1 MYLQSKLIMVLETLQ
16 KVLYNLWRK
25 HFGSIMM
32 TERYKYSN
40 DGYLNENFRLFHL
53 KDSSGQEKDFHFHEF
68 DKLVILISGK
78 VDYTVEGTTYR
89 LEPWDI
95 LLVRHHMIHK
105 AAIDLSVPYERIIIY
120 LDSAYVERFAPEAG
134 LMDCFAAAEKR
145 RYCLMRPDA
154 GSVERLKDALHR
166 LEDTQGDELF
176 GAQLLR
182 GTMLVQLL
190 VLINRIMLSDNSNKN
205 DAAEPDGKIAPALS
219 YINENLTR
227 ELNIDDMA
235 AMCFMSRYHFMRLFK
250 AQTGCTVHNYI
261 RQKRLVLAARLIRE
275 GMSASAAAAE
285 CGFSDYSAFHRAF
298 TKTFRVSPGRIKK
311 Q

>member
-1 MYLQSKLIMVLETLQ
+1 
-16 KVLYNLWRK
+16 
-25 HFGSIMM
+25 M

-40 DGYLNENFRLFHL
+40 DGYLNEDFRLFHL
-53 KDSSGQEKDFHFHEF
+53 KDSSGQEKNFHFHEF
-68 DKLVILISGK
+68 DKIVILISGK
-78 VDYTVEGTTYR
+78 VDYTVEGTTYK

-154 GSVERLKDALHR
+154 GGVERLKEALER
-166 LEDTQGDELF
+166 LEKTQGDELF

-190 VLINRIMLSDNSNKN
+190 VLINRIALSDNSREKN
-205 DAAEPDGKIAPALS
+205 TSESGGKIAPALS

-227 ELNIDDMA
+227 ELSIDDMA
-235 AMCFMSRYHFMRLFK
+235 AMCYMSRYYFMRLFK
-250 AQTGCTVHNYI
+250 TQTGCTVHNYI

-298 TKTFRVSPGRIKK
+298 TKTFRVSPGKIKK

>member
-1 MYLQSKLIMVLETLQ
+1 MS
-16 KVLYNLWRK
+16 
-25 HFGSIMM
+25 
-32 TERYKYSN
+32 ERYKYN
-40 DGYLNENFRLFHL
+40 REGYLNENFRMFHL
-53 KDSSGQEKDFHFHEF
+53 RDTAGQERDFHFHEF
-68 DKLVILISGK
+68 DKIVILISGS
-78 VDYTVEGTTYR
+78 VNYMVEGTDYT

-154 GSVERLKDALHR
+154 GGVARLKEALERLEK
-166 LEDTQGDELF
+166 TQGDELF

-190 VLINRIMLSDNSNKN
+190 VLINRIALSDNSREKN
-205 DAAEPDGKIAPALS
+205 TSESGGKIAPALS

-227 ELNIDDMA
+227 ELSIDDMA
-235 AMCFMSRYHFMRLFK
+235 AMCYMSRYYFMRLFK
-250 AQTGCTVHNYI
+250 TQTGCTVHNYI

-298 TKTFRVSPGRIKK
+298 TKTFRVSPGKIKK

>member
-1 MYLQSKLIMVLETLQ
+1 
-16 KVLYNLWRK
+16 
-25 HFGSIMM
+25 M

-40 DGYLNENFRLFHL
+40 DGYLNEDFRLFHL

-68 DKLVILISGK
+68 DKIVILISGK
-78 VDYTVEGTTYR
+78 VDYTVEGTTYK

-120 LDSAYVERFAPEAG
+120 VDSAYVERFAPEAG

-154 GSVERLKDALHR
+154 GGVERLKEALER
-166 LEDTQGDELF
+166 LEKTQGDELF

-190 VLINRIMLSDNSNKN
+190 VLINRIALSDNSREKN
-205 DAAEPDGKIAPALS
+205 TSESGGKIAPALS

-227 ELNIDDMA
+227 ELSIDDMA
-235 AMCFMSRYHFMRLFK
+235 AMCYMSRYYFMRLFK
-250 AQTGCTVHNYI
+250 TQTGCTVHNYI

-298 TKTFRVSPGRIKK
+298 TKTFRVSPGKIKK

>member
-1 MYLQSKLIMVLETLQ
+1 
-16 KVLYNLWRK
+16 
-25 HFGSIMM
+25 M

-68 DKLVILISGK
+68 DKLVILVSGR
-78 VDYTVEGTTYR
+78 VDYTVEGTSYR

-154 GSVERLKDALHR
+154 DSAELLRDALRR
-166 LEDTQGDELF
+166 LEAAEDDELF

-182 GTMLVQLL
+182 GTLLVQLL
-190 VLINRIMLSDNSNKN
+190 VLINRIMLSDNSHE
-205 DAAEPDGKIAPALS
+205 DSAGSGGRIAPALS
-219 YINENLTR
+219 YINENLTA
-227 ELNIDDMA
+227 ELSIDDMA
-235 AMCFMSRYHFMRLFK
+235 AMCYMSRYHFMRLFK

-298 TKTFRVSPGRIKK
+298 TKTFRVSPGKIKR

>member
-1 MYLQSKLIMVLETLQ
+1 
-16 KVLYNLWRK
+16 
-25 HFGSIMM
+25 M

-40 DGYLNENFRLFHL
+40 DGYLNEDFRLFHL

-68 DKLVILISGK
+68 DKIVILISGK
-78 VDYTVEGTTYR
+78 VDYTVEGTTYK

-120 LDSAYVERFAPEAG
+120 LDSAYVERFAPESG
-134 LMDCFAAAEKR
+134 LMDCFASAEKR

-154 GSVERLKDALHR
+154 GGVERLKEALER
-166 LEDTQGDELF
+166 LEKTQGDELF

-190 VLINRIMLSDNSNKN
+190 VLINRIALSDNSREKN
-205 DAAEPDGKIAPALS
+205 TSESGGKIAPALS

-227 ELNIDDMA
+227 ELSIDDMA
-235 AMCFMSRYHFMRLFK
+235 AMCYMSRYYFMRLFK
-250 AQTGCTVHNYI
+250 TQTGCTVHNYI

-298 TKTFRVSPGRIKK
+298 TKTFRVSPGKIKK

>member
-154 GSVERLKDALHR
+154 DSIERLKDALHR

-190 VLINRIMLSDNSNKN
+190 VLINRIILSDNSNKN

-235 AMCFMSRYHFMRLFK
+235 AMCYMSRYHFMRLFK

>member
-1 MYLQSKLIMVLETLQ
+1 
-16 KVLYNLWRK
+16 
-25 HFGSIMM
+25 M

-40 DGYLNENFRLFHL
+40 DGYLNEDFRLFHL

-68 DKLVILISGK
+68 DKIVILISGK
-78 VDYTVEGTTYR
+78 VDYTVEGTTYK

-154 GSVERLKDALHR
+154 GGVERLKEALER
-166 LEDTQGDELF
+166 LEKTQGDDLF

-190 VLINRIMLSDNSNKN
+190 VLINRIALSDNSREKN
-205 DAAEPDGKIAPALS
+205 TSESGGKIAPALS

-227 ELNIDDMA
+227 ELSIDDMA
-235 AMCFMSRYHFMRLFK
+235 AMCYMSRYYFMRLFK
-250 AQTGCTVHNYI
+250 TQTGCTVHNYI

-298 TKTFRVSPGRIKK
+298 TKTFRVSPGKIKK

>member
-1 MYLQSKLIMVLETLQ
+1 
-16 KVLYNLWRK
+16 
-25 HFGSIMM
+25 M

-53 KDSSGQEKDFHFHEF
+53 NDSSGQEKDFHFHEF

-78 VDYTVEGTTYR
+78 VDYTVEGTTYK

-120 LDSAYVERFAPEAG
+120 LDSAYVERFAPESG

-154 GSVERLKDALHR
+154 DGVERLKDALRR
-166 LEDTQGDELF
+166 LEKTQGDELF

-190 VLINRIMLSDNSNKN
+190 VLINRIMLSDNSHEA
-205 DAAEPDGKIAPALS
+205 DSAETGGKIATALS

-235 AMCFMSRYHFMRLFK
+235 AMCYISRYHFMRLFK

-275 GMSASAAAAE
+275 GMSASAAAVE

-298 TKTFRVSPGRIKK
+298 TKTFCISPGKIKK

>member
-1 MYLQSKLIMVLETLQ
+1 
-16 KVLYNLWRK
+16 
-25 HFGSIMM
+25 M

-40 DGYLNENFRLFHL
+40 DGYLNEDFRLFHL

-68 DKLVILISGK
+68 DKIVILISGK
-78 VDYTVEGTTYR
+78 VDYTVEGTTYK

-154 GSVERLKDALHR
+154 GGVERLKEALER
-166 LEDTQGDELF
+166 LEKTQGDELF

-190 VLINRIMLSDNSNKN
+190 VLINRIALSDNSREKN
-205 DAAEPDGKIAPALS
+205 TSESGGKIAPALS

-227 ELNIDDMA
+227 ELSIDDMA
-235 AMCFMSRYHFMRLFK
+235 AMCYMSRYYFMRLSK
-250 AQTGCTVHNYI
+250 TQTGCTVHNYI

-298 TKTFRVSPGRIKK
+298 TKTFRVSPGKIKK

>member
-1 MYLQSKLIMVLETLQ
+1 
-16 KVLYNLWRK
+16 
-25 HFGSIMM
+25 M

-40 DGYLNENFRLFHL
+40 DGYLNEDFRLFHL

-68 DKLVILISGK
+68 DKIVILISGK
-78 VDYTVEGTTYR
+78 VDYTVEGTTYK

-134 LMDCFAAAEKR
+134 LMDCFAAAAKR
-145 RYCLMRPDA
+145 RYCIMRPDA
-154 GSVERLKDALHR
+154 GGVERLKEALER
-166 LEDTQGDELF
+166 LEKTQGDELF

-190 VLINRIMLSDNSNKN
+190 VLINRIALSDNSREKN
-205 DAAEPDGKIAPALS
+205 TSESGGKIAPALS

-227 ELNIDDMA
+227 ELSIDDMA
-235 AMCFMSRYHFMRLFK
+235 AMCYMSRYYFMRLFK
-250 AQTGCTVHNYI
+250 TQTGCTVHNYI

-298 TKTFRVSPGRIKK
+298 TKTFRVSPGKIKK

>member
-1 MYLQSKLIMVLETLQ
+1 
-16 KVLYNLWRK
+16 
-25 HFGSIMM
+25 M

-40 DGYLNENFRLFHL
+40 DGYLNEDFRFFHL

-68 DKLVILISGK
+68 DKIVILISGK
-78 VDYTVEGTTYR
+78 VDYTVEGTTYK

-154 GSVERLKDALHR
+154 GGVERLKEALER
-166 LEDTQGDELF
+166 LEKTQGDELF

-190 VLINRIMLSDNSNKN
+190 VLINRIALSDNSREKN
-205 DAAEPDGKIAPALS
+205 TSESGGKIAQALS

-227 ELNIDDMA
+227 ELSIDDMA
-235 AMCFMSRYHFMRLFK
+235 AMCYMSRYYFMRLFK
-250 AQTGCTVHNYI
+250 TQTGCTVHNYI

-298 TKTFRVSPGRIKK
+298 TKTFRVSPGKIKK

>member
-1 MYLQSKLIMVLETLQ
+1 
-16 KVLYNLWRK
+16 
-25 HFGSIMM
+25 M

-40 DGYLNENFRLFHL
+40 DGYLNEDFRLFHL

-68 DKLVILISGK
+68 DKIVILISGK
-78 VDYTVEGTTYR
+78 VDYTVEGTTYK

-154 GSVERLKDALHR
+154 GGVERLKEALER
-166 LEDTQGDELF
+166 LEKTQGDELF

-190 VLINRIMLSDNSNKN
+190 VLINRIALSDNSREKN
-205 DAAEPDGKIAPALS
+205 TSESGGKIAPALS

-227 ELNIDDMA
+227 ELSIDDMA
-235 AMCFMSRYHFMRLFK
+235 AMCYMSRYYFMRLFK
-250 AQTGCTVHNYI
+250 TQTGCTVHNYI

-285 CGFSDYSAFHRAF
+285 CGFSDYSTFYKAFKTQTGLSPQQFKSRA
-298 TKTFRVSPGRIKK
+298 
-311 Q
+311 

>member
-1 MYLQSKLIMVLETLQ
+1 
-16 KVLYNLWRK
+16 
-25 HFGSIMM
+25 M

-68 DKLVILISGK
+68 DKLVILVSGR
-78 VDYTVEGTTYR
+78 VDYTVEGTSYR

-154 GSVERLKDALHR
+154 DSAERLRDALRR
-166 LEDTQGDELF
+166 LEDAEDDELF

-182 GTMLVQLL
+182 GTLLVQLL
-190 VLINRIMLSDNSNKN
+190 VLINRIMLSDNSHE
-205 DAAEPDGKIAPALS
+205 DSAGSGDRIAPALS
-219 YINENLTR
+219 YINENLTA
-227 ELNIDDMA
+227 ELSIDDMA
-235 AMCFMSRYHFMRLFK
+235 AMCYMSRYHFMRLFK

-298 TKTFRVSPGRIKK
+298 TKTFRVSPGKLKR

>member
-1 MYLQSKLIMVLETLQ
+1 
-16 KVLYNLWRK
+16 
-25 HFGSIMM
+25 M

-40 DGYLNENFRLFHL
+40 DGYLNEDFRLFHL

-68 DKLVILISGK
+68 DKIVILISGK
-78 VDYTVEGTTYR
+78 VDYTVEGTTYK

-145 RYCLMRPDA
+145 RDCLMRPDA
-154 GSVERLKDALHR
+154 GGVERLKEALER
-166 LEDTQGDELF
+166 LEKTQGDELF

-190 VLINRIMLSDNSNKN
+190 VLINRIALSDNSREKN
-205 DAAEPDGKIAPALS
+205 TSESGGKIAPALS

-227 ELNIDDMA
+227 ELSIDDMA
-235 AMCFMSRYHFMRLFK
+235 AMCYMSRYYFMRLFK
-250 AQTGCTVHNYI
+250 TQTGCTVHNYI

-298 TKTFRVSPGRIKK
+298 TKTFRVSPGKIKK

>member
-1 MYLQSKLIMVLETLQ
+1 
-16 KVLYNLWRK
+16 
-25 HFGSIMM
+25 M

-53 KDSSGQEKDFHFHEF
+53 KDRSGQEKDFHFHEF
-68 DKLVILISGK
+68 DKLVILISGR

-95 LLVRHHMIHK
+95 LLVRHHMIHR

-120 LDSAYVERFAPEAG
+120 LDSAYVERFAPESG

-145 RYCLMRPDA
+145 RYCLIRPD
-154 GSVERLKDALHR
+154 GESVKALEDALCR
-166 LEDTQGDELF
+166 LESAKDDELF

-182 GTMLVQLL
+182 GTLLVQLL
-190 VLINRIMLSDNSNKN
+190 VLINRIMLSDNGPEDGADNG
-205 DAAEPDGKIAPALS
+205 GKIAPALS
-219 YINENLTR
+219 YINENLTSQ
-227 ELNIDDMA
+227 LSIDDMA
-235 AMCFMSRYHFMRLFK
+235 ALCYLSRYHFMRLFK

>member
-1 MYLQSKLIMVLETLQ
+1 
-16 KVLYNLWRK
+16 
-25 HFGSIMM
+25 M

-78 VDYTVEGTTYR
+78 VDYTVEGACYR

-95 LLVRHHMIHK
+95 LLVRHHMIHR
-105 AAIDLSVPYERIIIY
+105 ASIDLSVPYERIIIY
-120 LDSAYVERFAPEAG
+120 LDAAYVERFAPEAG

-145 RYCLMRPDA
+145 RHCLLRPDGESA
-154 GSVERLKDALHR
+154 ERLRDALQR
-166 LEDTQGDELF
+166 LEDAGDDGLF
-176 GAQLLR
+176 GAELLR

-190 VLINRIMLSDNSNKN
+190 VLINRIMLSDRSHENSADN
-205 DAAEPDGKIAPALS
+205 GGRIAPALS
-219 YINENLTR
+219 YINENLTN

-235 AMCFMSRYHFMRLFK
+235 ALCYLSRYHFMRLFK

-261 RQKRLVLAARLIRE
+261 RRKRLVLAARLIRE